1 MNEVD
6 RDKAINEIK
15 KARSYAFLGL
25 YQEAL
30 SHFEAGIK
38 VLNDN
43 SQRSKNDRT
52 IQSEWNEVLKEL
64 KEETQA
70 CKKLLNYVN
79 TGKDESG
86 SKPAVVAD
94 DRAINNKDKGP
105 KIPFNREPFAH
116 HSNQVPPPVM
126 DNLYRGQTKEDPG
139 TYHRGPAPQDPWGG
153 APPQYGYGAPPFG
166 YYPPPMGGA
175 HPPPNNV
182 QWMGQARP
190 PGNGQPIKDPMIWDP
205 PSPKHEK
212 GSKGSRKNNNSSV
225 GNNSGAAAN
234 GSKRGYEKP
243 WLAGVE
249 KDGKKG
255 GKDGKKDPTKSDFLY
270 HVYPDGKGPDEN
282 LIMMLEREV
291 IDKNPNITFDD
302 IAALDDAK
310 QVIQE
315 IVLLPLMMPEYF
327 KGIRKPRKGVLL
339 FGPPGTGKTMLAK
352 AVASKGKTTFFNV
365 HSSSIASK
373 WKGESEK
380 LVRILFEMARFY
392 APTTIFIDEID
403 SLASARSEGDSDA
416 DRKVKAELLVQIDG
430 AGAANEVKEG
440 EKPKNVIIMGA
451 TNLPWDLDGA
461 IIRRLDKRIYIP
473 LPDKTARKRL
483 FELMTNGVDVE
494 PNIDWDSIVKK
505 TEMYSGDDI
514 SNVVRD
520 AAMMPLRRKLLEG
533 GGAKDKYENIDQMQ
547 AELKNTPIS
556 MKDFLAALESV
567 KPTNNGE
574 KLAQYKKWMQD
585 FGSN

>member
-1 MNEVD
+1 MNEAD
-6 RDKAINEIK
+6 RDKCINEIK

-30 SHFEAGIK
+30 SHFDNGIK
-38 VLNDN
+38 VLQDN
-43 SQRSKNDRT
+43 VQRSKNDRT

-64 KEETQA
+64 KQETQE
-70 CKKLLNYVN
+70 CKKLLNYIN
-79 TGKDESG
+79 TGKDEYT

-94 DRAINNKDKGP
+94 DRAINSKQP
-105 KIPFNREPFAH
+105 RIPFNNEPFSH
-116 HSNQVPPPVM
+116 HSNQQPPMM
-126 DNLYRGQTKEDPG
+126 DNLYRGQAKEDPG
-139 TYHRGPAPQDPWGG
+139 TYNRQAPPQDPWG
-153 APPQYGYGAPPFG
+153 APPQYGYGAGPFG
-166 YYPPPMGGA
+166 YYPPPMAGA

-182 QWMGQARP
+182 QWL
-190 PGNGQPIKDPMIWDP
+190 GQPRHQQNGHGQPQKDPLVWDP
-205 PSPKHEK
+205 PSPKAEKGNK
-212 GSKGSRKNNNSSV
+212 GSKKSSNSVSNNSS
-225 GNNSGAAAN
+225 AANAN
-234 GSKRGYEKP
+234 GSKRSYEKP
-243 WLAGVE
+243 WLAGVND
-249 KDGKKG
+249 KDKKG
-255 GKDGKKDPTKSDFLY
+255 GKDGKKDPGKSDFLY

-282 LIMMLEREV
+282 LIMMLEKEV

-315 IVLLPLMMPEYF
+315 TVLLPLMMPDYF

-430 AGAANEVKEG
+430 AGAGNELKEG
-440 EKPKNVIIMGA
+440 ERPKNVIIMGA

-461 IIRRLDKRIYIP
+461 IIRRLDKRIHIP
-473 LPDKTARKRL
+473 LPDKVARKRL
-483 FELMTNGVDVE
+483 FELMTRDVDIE
-494 PNIDWDSIVKK
+494 SGIDWDLIVKK

-514 SNVVRD
+514 GNVVRD
-520 AAMMPLRRKLLEG
+520 AAMMPLRRKLLEA
-533 GGAKDKYENIDQMQ
+533 GGAKDKYDNLDQMQ

-556 MKDFLAALESV
+556 MKDFLAALDSV

>member
-1 MNEVD
+1 MNEAD
-6 RDKAINEIK
+6 RDKCINEIK

-25 YQEAL
+25 YQDAL
-30 SHFEAGIK
+30 SHFDTGIK
-38 VLNDN
+38 ILQDNVLK
-43 SQRSKNDRT
+43 SKNDRT

-64 KEETQA
+64 KQETQE
-70 CKKLLNYVN
+70 CKKLMNYIS
-79 TGKDESG
+79 TGKDESS

-94 DRAINNKDKGP
+94 DRAINGKGA
-105 KIPFNREPFAH
+105 KIPFNREPFSH
-116 HSNQVPPPVM
+116 HSNQQPPVM
-126 DNLYRGQTKEDPG
+126 DNLYRGQVKEDPG
-139 TYHRGPAPQDPWGG
+139 TYQRGGQMPDMWGG
-153 APPQYGYGAPPFG
+153 PPQYGYGAGPFG
-166 YYPPPMGGA
+166 YIPPPMGGA

-182 QWMGQARP
+182 QWMGQQRQ
-190 PGNGQPIKDPMIWDP
+190 PGNGQPPKDPLVWDP
-205 PSPKHEK
+205 PSPKNDK
-212 GSKGSRKNNNSSV
+212 GKGSRKHGNNNLS
-225 GNNSGAAAN
+225 NNPSGASNN
-234 GSKRGYEKP
+234 GSKRSYEKP
-243 WLAGVE
+243 WLAGVND
-249 KDGKKG
+249 KGDKRG

-282 LIMMLEREV
+282 LIMMLEKEV

-315 IVLLPLMMPEYF
+315 TVLLPLMMPDYF

-473 LPDKTARKRL
+473 LPDKAARKRL
-483 FELMTNGVDVE
+483 FELMIRDVDVE
-494 PNIDWDSIVKK
+494 KDIDWDTIVKK

-514 SNVVRD
+514 GNVVRD
-520 AAMMPLRRKLLEG
+520 AAMMPLRRKLLEA
-533 GGAKDKYENIDQMQ
+533 GGAKDKYDNLDQMQ